1 MNIARNG
8 YDDLLVRAALFFP
21 VSPSSIRWSKSRGS
35 LVMLCTEHFV
45 PNIETGVAGAL
56 PDAVVVVQWL

>member
-8 YDDLLVRAALFFP
+8 YDDLLVCAALFFP
-21 VSPSSIRWSKSRGS
+21 VSPSSIRWSKLGGS
-35 LVMLCTEHFV
+35 SVMLCTEHFV
-45 PNIETGVAGAL
+45 PNVETETAGAL